1 MEDKNVEKTYKIKI
15 IDTYID
21 KNTGLLAR
29 NFGKTLEV
37 PKDIS
42 DDRAKEMIKKK
53 IAKVVVENDVQTKSN
68 KKPENKS

>member
-37 PKDIS
+37 PKDIT

-53 IAKVVVENDVQTKSN
+53 IAKVVENDVQTKSN

>member
-53 IAKVVVENDVQTKSN
+53 IAKVVVEKDVQAKSN
-68 KKPENKS
+68 KKSENKG